1 MGLMPTNDPGKT
13 TTIAEFISFKNDDI
27 ISYNNISFR
36 DKYDN
41 IEYPVKN
48 IIDDYIDELM
58 ELTVEVTLSDKEYLK
73 YRYRPKLLAND
84 VYENPE
90 LDFLILRINGVC
102 NMKEFDS
109 KTIKLVKVSDLDE
122 FLTTIYNANKEDMDI
137 YNANSN
143 IY

>member
-1 MGLMPTNDPGKT
+1 MALFNNNDPGKT
-13 TTIAEFISFKNDDI
+13 ATISEFISFKNDDS

-58 ELTVEVTLSDKEYLK
+58 ELTLDVTLNDTEYLK
-73 YRYRPKLLAND
+73 YRYKPKLLAND
-84 VYENPE
+84 IYENPE

-109 KTIKLVKVSDLDE
+109 RNIKLIKDSDLDE
-122 FLTTIYNANKEDMDI
+122 FLTAIYNANKEDIDI
-137 YNANSN
+137 YNTNSN